1 MIQLKNIEKKYNEN
15 SPGEVH
21 ALRGISLD
29 IHQGEMIAIMG
40 PSGSG
45 KSTLLNIIG
54 CMDNVSKGEYFLEGE
69 DISKVSSNRLAEIRN
84 SKIGF
89 VFQNYG
95 LIPDR
100 TVSENILIPLLF
112 SKEPLRKSKKRI
124 ASALEE
130 LNISNLADRPAS
142 QLSGGQAQR
151 VAIARALVNDPEIIL
166 ADEPT
171 GALDSSTAAEMIQV
185 LSALNR
191 NLKKTIIIVTHNPIV
206 AEACQKTYVIKDGL
220 IEP

>member
-171 GALDSSTAAEMIQV
+171 GALDSS
-185 LSALNR
+185 
-191 NLKKTIIIVTHNPIV
+191 
-206 AEACQKTYVIKDGL
+206 
-220 IEP
+220 

>member
-29 IHQGEMIAIMG
+29 IQQGEMVAIMG

-54 CMDNVSKGEYFLEGE
+54 CMDSVSKGEYFLEGE
-69 DISKVSSNRLAEIRN
+69 DISKASSNRLAEIRN

-112 SKEPLRKSKKRI
+112 SKESLRKSKKRI
-124 ASALEE
+124 ASVLGE
-130 LNISNLADRPAS
+130 LNISDLADRPAS

-151 VAIARALVNDPEIIL
+151 VAIARALINDPEIIL

-171 GALDSSTAAEMIQV
+171 GALDSATAAEMIQV

-206 AEACQKTYVIKDGL
+206 AEACRKTYVIQDGF
-220 IEP
+220 IY